1 MKKKK
6 KEEKEKKKMKSD
18 EVVVSPLKDDNDPA
32 LSDPVVPIM
41 TDKINNNNNNN
52 IVETTSAAATSS
64 SRDGG
69 IGSEPHQVVVM
80 PVVGKNGSTM
90 APSTSSLLSPP
101 SRTGVVDRAGRSLT
115 PGRRSAFQQPRRSK
129 SPKVSRPRDIV
140 QEVYDRMGVQ
150 YVRGA
155 NNTIELDD
163 SKSVVSIQSGSGK
176 NPPRASITK
185 SPGRNRSSVA
195 SVSTFGP
202 DDEYDTITNLN
213 STKDE
218 KDHNDD
224 TRSYISSGAKSS
236 TSRVSTGRWVPS
248 SSTTTQSSFSCRNK
262 YTEARDES
270 AFYQSRSKYEKT
282 SRRSMSKNI
291 EKRDD
296 AGEGE
301 GTDVGSSIKSKIS
314 KFGGGKGAVN
324 VANLQKIKSRRPK
337 DYRKSDSAVAA
348 SFLAAVSSPKDGPKQ
363 QQQHSHQQE
372 KHDKDGQSIGKAS
385 LYSGVTAMTKGRTIP
400 IEIHPSTDYHGID
413 TDDHSIAA
421 SSVSGEDFAGAST
434 KTPTGG
440 VVSVIRSFSKYT
452 TNNDGHSVVS
462 AMSRRSSTS
471 NAVKSVNKK
480 VSASAYKSSTEQM
493 IERIVDE
500 RIALKLK
507 SMAESMTAEIQ
518 RVRDETKAQVD
529 ELERKL
535 MAMK

>member
-1 MKKKK
+1 
-6 KEEKEKKKMKSD
+6 MKSD
-18 EVVVSPLKDDNDPA
+18 EVVVSPLEDDNDPA
-32 LSDPVVPIM
+32 LSDPVPIM
-41 TDKINNNNNNN
+41 TDKINNNNISNN
-52 IVETTSAAATSS
+52 IETSVAATS
-64 SRDGG
+64 RYGG
-69 IGSEPHQVVVM
+69 ASEPHQVVAM
-80 PVVGKNGSTM
+80 PVVGIKGLTTAPST
-90 APSTSSLLSPP
+90 PSTSSLLSP
-101 SRTGVVDRAGRSLT
+101 SRTGVDRAGRSLT
-115 PGRRSAFQQPRRSK
+115 PGRRSAFQQPRSRS
-129 SPKVSRPRDIV
+129 PRVSRPRDIV

-185 SPGRNRSSVA
+185 SPGRNRSSAA

-202 DDEYDTITNLN
+202 DDEYDTNTNMV
-213 STKDE
+213 STKHVMDN
-218 KDHNDD
+218 NDD
-224 TRSYISSGAKSS
+224 TRSHISSGAKSS
-236 TSRVSTGRWVPS
+236 KSRASTGQWVPS
-248 SSTTTQSSFSCRNK
+248 SSTTLSSFTCRNK

-270 AFYQSRSKYEKT
+270 AFHQSRSKYEK
-282 SRRSMSKNI
+282 SRRSSSKNF

-296 AGEGE
+296 AAEGE
-301 GTDVGSSIKSKIS
+301 GGDVGSSVKSKIS

-324 VANLQKIKSRRPK
+324 VANLQKIKSRAPK

-348 SFLAAVSSPKDGPKQ
+348 SFLKAVSSPKDGQKQ
-363 QQQHSHQQE
+363 QYQQQE

-385 LYSGVTAMTKGRTIP
+385 LYSGVTTMTKGRTIP

-440 VVSVIRSFSKYT
+440 VVSVVRSFNKYT
-452 TNNDGHSVVS
+452 NSNDGQSVVS

-471 NAVKSVNKK
+471 NAMKSVNKK

-507 SMAESMTAEIQ
+507 SMADSMTAEIQ